1 MVFCSRLGLKA
12 QAEYGELAPQVS
24 KLARS
29 IPGYKS
35 YRAFVAKDEE
45 RLTLVE
51 FEEDVTQFDWA
62 SHLEHSAA
70 QKPGRSAFYSEYLLQ
85 MCEVKRKSQFFCKRR
100 GALTKLD
107 FQAVIAVSWEGR
119 PDEPARQAVW
129 R

>member
-1 MVFCSRLGLKA
+1 M
-12 QAEYGELAPQVS
+12 S

-35 YRAFVAKDEE
+35 HRVFVAKDEE

-62 SHLEHSAA
+62 SHPEQRAT
-70 QKPGRSAFYSEYLLQ
+70 QKRGRSAFYSEYSLQ

-100 GALTKLD
+100 GALAKLD
-107 FQAVIAVSWEGR
+107 FRLV
-119 PDEPARQAVW
+119 
-129 R
+129 